1 MRCLLR
7 TQCLPGTMG
16 LLGTMA
22 LVLFAGCRSQTT
34 AMTNPFLA
42 PNRVP
47 PPATRTLLPGTAQ
60 PYYPGDPVPNT
71 PVIGAPPVGFAPGA
85 TPQPT
90 LPTYAPPQPA
100 GVVPPGGWNT
110 APQPIP
116 SGSSSRNVMPSN
128 IQPASAVG
136 PVVVQPDQQNL
147 RFAQSATQQA
157 TQQPMLPP
165 DPSILPTPRQGV
177 SPYPNQLA
185 SFQTTLPQQPFVQQS
200 VPTGE
205 PRQVRIRAISSN
217 NLPTNDGQATG
228 VSRTRDGFRPQG
240 SSRVR
245 KPTMVSRLAPRKRAP
260 VDRFGFDPQYGWLR
274 GQLQYAAET
283 GLWSLQYV
291 PGQSRVGSF
300 EGSFEGSFGG
310 NLTIANPQVLGELQP
325 GDYVQLRGRVDQ
337 NQSTPVY
344 YVSVVQ
350 RQRI

>member
-1 MRCLLR
+1 MRCLLCTQCLPRTMGLPR
-7 TQCLPGTMG
+7 TQCLPRTMGLLKAMG
-16 LLGTMA
+16 LLGTMT

-60 PYYPGDPVPNT
+60 PYYPGDPVPNM
-71 PVIGAPPVGFAPGA
+71 PVIGAPSVGFAPRA
-85 TPQPT
+85 MPQPT
-90 LPTYAPPQPA
+90 LPTYAPQPA

-110 APQPIP
+110 APQPIS

-147 RFAQSATQQA
+147 RFAQSAVQQ
-157 TQQPMLPP
+157 TFVQQPF
-165 DPSILPTPRQGV
+165 V
-177 SPYPNQLA
+177 
-185 SFQTTLPQQPFVQQS
+185 QQPFVQQS

-217 NLPTNDGQATG
+217 NLPAGDGQASG
-228 VSRTRDGFRPQG
+228 GSRTRDGFRPQG

-245 KPTMVSRLAPRKRAP
+245 KPTMVSRLALRKREP

-291 PGQSRVGSF
+291 PGQSRA
-300 EGSFEGSFGG
+300 GSFEGSFGG
-310 NLTIANPQVLGELQP
+310 NLTIANPQVLGNLQP

-337 NQSTPVY
+337 GTSEQTPIY
-344 YVSVVQ
+344 TVSVVQ